1 MNDSLI
7 NGLKSNVARGF
18 GIAEFWENTY
28 KKKALPNLLK
38 SWKAI
43 CAESGDDTHPIV
55 EEMAWET
62 VNAYTHYQR
71 VDSEDIGLLSI
82 IKMMVIPARTY
93 KNKKGETKTT
103 PEQQVPAHYTHDGDY
118 IGRVSEEG
126 EHPKNYQMNLQIT
139 KRHFEFSG
147 VGKTLEDCFSL
158 IHDGDDDETIEF
170 KTKDITKA
178 ERKEIKEYAKAHMVA
193 VATARLKGKK
203 QLVLS
208 VKERDDE

>member
-38 SWKAI
+38 SWRMI
-43 CAESGDDTHPIV
+43 DDGDAV
-55 EEMAWET
+55 SEMAWET
-62 VNAYTHYQR
+62 VSSYTHYQK
-71 VDSEDIGLLSI
+71 VDSEDIGLLSV

-126 EHPKNYQMNLQIT
+126 EHPKNYQMYLQIT

-147 VGKTLEDCFSL
+147 VGKTLEECFSL

-178 ERKEIKEYAKAHMVA
+178 ERKAIKEYAKAHMVA
-193 VATARLKGKK
+193 IATARLKGKK
-203 QLVLS
+203 PVVAPVEEL
-208 VKERDDE
+208 DEEDE